1 MNTSNDMEIELD
13 MEVKLKTDINNRQP
27 YITVNV
33 PSKTPYVE
41 YVINKIKK
49 IFVEDKFTVKD
60 DNGYMSVPISE
71 IIRVYTEGNS
81 VYCEF
86 QGRKLK
92 IKERIYQMKDL
103 LPDDSFFQVSQSE
116 IINRRYIDKF
126 KLTSSGLYVVFLTNG
141 LKTYASRRCMTNIK
155 RKYLK

>member
-1 MNTSNDMEIELD
+1 MEIELD
-13 MEVKLKTDINNRQP
+13 MEVKLHTDINNPQS
-27 YITVNV
+27 YITVNA

-41 YVINKIKK
+41 CVIEKIKK

-60 DNGYMSVPISE
+60 GNSYTSVLISE

-86 QGRKLK
+86 RGHKIK
-92 IKERIYQMKDL
+92 IKERIYQMKEL
-103 LPDDSFFQVSQSE
+103 LPDDSFFQISQSE

-126 KLTSSGLYVVFLTNG
+126 KLTSSGLYVVLLTNG

>member
-1 MNTSNDMEIELD
+1 MNTSSDMEIKLD
-13 MEVKLKTDINNRQP
+13 MEVQLHTDINNKQS
-27 YITVNV
+27 YITVNA

-60 DNGYMSVPISE
+60 NNGYTSVPISE
-71 IIRVYTEGNS
+71 IMRVYTERNS

-86 QGRKLK
+86 QGRKIK
-92 IKERIYQMKDL
+92 IKERIYQMKNL

-126 KLTSSGLYVVFLTNG
+126 QLTSSGLYMVFLTNG
-141 LKTYASRRCMTNIK
+141 IKTYASRRCMANIK